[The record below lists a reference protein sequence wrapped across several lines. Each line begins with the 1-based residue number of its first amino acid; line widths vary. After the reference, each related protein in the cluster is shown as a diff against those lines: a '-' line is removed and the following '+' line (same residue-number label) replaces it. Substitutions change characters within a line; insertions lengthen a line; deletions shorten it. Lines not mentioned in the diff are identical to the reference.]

1 MANLPRSCKEMERI
15 VANRVWQQEGKTML
29 QVLLLID
36 IWVSHYNT
44 KEGDFINNANA

>member
-1 MANLPRSCKEMERI
+1 MANFPRPCKDMERI

-36 IWVSHYNT
+36 IWASHYNT
-44 KEGDFINNANA
+44 KEEDFINYANA